1 MWINKLCIEL
11 ANNNEKTFLSTDW
24 SGINKLICYFN
35 GQNNDQIFNVFM
47 SNRINLEE
55 TQKGIY
61 FQIDWAR
68 SKTNGD
74 TFDANMLLQQ
84 NGTSNGNTKSL
95 EVDTNLQKIG
105 TDIIMIFRV
114 AKEEKQ
120 TENRLNQDFS
130 QDDDFKKKES
140 SSKSPR

>member
-1 MWINKLCIEL
+1 
-11 ANNNEKTFLSTDW
+11 
-24 SGINKLICYFN
+24 
-35 GQNNDQIFNVFM
+35 M

-61 FQIDWAR
+61 FQIDRAR

-84 NGTSNGNTKSL
+84 NGTSNGNTKNL